1 MFENSNDGAW
11 QISILWEKIFF
22 DSICYKILVLHLL
35 KADMHE
41 ENSTSDILN
50 FSNE

>member
-1 MFENSNDGAW
+1 MMELGKLVFYEK
-11 QISILWEKIFF
+11 KIFF
-22 DSICYKILVLHLL
+22 GIICYKILILHLL

-41 ENSTSDILN
+41 ENSTLDILN